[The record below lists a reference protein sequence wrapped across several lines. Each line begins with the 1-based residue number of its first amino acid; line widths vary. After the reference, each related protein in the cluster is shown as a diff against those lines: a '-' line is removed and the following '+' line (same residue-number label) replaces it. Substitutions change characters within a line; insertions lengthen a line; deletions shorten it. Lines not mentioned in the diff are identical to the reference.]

1 MFLESIVGKNGKDT
15 VRHRCFSISHG
26 SLSTLLQH
34 TTYFTVLTFVYN
46 KVSHSNFLPTSHVSR
61 PVMSAFKDLP
71 VLPRKKKIPNASKN
85 DMFTTTGNDVL
96 LNNHSAHCN
105 QSTVKHMPLVWR
117 CHGLPSH
124 KVPANNFFWKNSP
137 HSKNQ
142 GEAERKCTQ
151 RYYKK
156 MNHICL

>member
-1 MFLESIVGKNGKDT
+1 MVLFPHYFNIQHISLFLLLFITRYLILISSPPAMSPGQSRQLSKTYLFFHGK
-15 VRHRCFSISHG
+15 
-26 SLSTLLQH
+26 
-34 TTYFTVLTFVYN
+34 
-46 KVSHSNFLPTSHVSR
+46 
-61 PVMSAFKDLP
+61 
-71 VLPRKKKIPNASKN
+71 KKKIPNASKN